1 MPVHVGVIA
10 MPDPLRICLFDAD
23 LSTEEP
29 FRGPFETLNNVLI
42 MGETSTWDELREWLR
57 HGKLDMVAV
66 NLGEREQQGLAIVE
80 RIVDMSPGCGVLGV
94 SRRTDPQTIIT
105 AMRAGCSQFVPW
117 PVDHQD
123 LVAAV
128 ERIRATR
135 STEVRTSKR
144 ICVIGSSG
152 GAGTTTVACNLAME
166 LAHVTNR
173 RCGLV
178 DLNLEFGDVGSSFDC
193 NPAYTIADVCRQEVE
208 ADRLLLGKALH
219 ELPCNVSIL
228 ARPNKLAEALEVQ
241 PERLESTLQV
251 MATMFPFVVIDLPR
265 SANPVSTIAVRTAD
279 RVLVV
284 TQLGVPFIRNATR
297 IYDSLLQMGA
307 AEGSVEIVLN
317 RCNAN
322 FERIAPEEVEA
333 HFGQPIFAMIPND
346 YRRVQTSLDFG
357 HPIVA
362 DAPSSPARLA
372 IQQMARNLASD
383 QVTDDQTPPPTAG
396 FFSRFWQRPAKVG
409 RGG

>member
-1 MPVHVGVIA
+1 MPE
-10 MPDPLRICLFDAD
+10 PLRICLFDA
-23 LSTEEP
+23 EEAAENT
-29 FRGPFETLNNVLI
+29 FRSSFESLRNIKIVC
-42 MGETSTWDELREWLR
+42 ETSSWDELREWLR
-57 HGKLDMVAV
+57 HGKLDLVAV
-66 NLGEREQQGLAIVE
+66 NLGAHEQQGLSIVQ
-80 RIVDMSPGCGVLGV
+80 RIVDLSPGCGVLGV
-94 SRRTDPQTIIT
+94 CHRTDPQTIIA

-117 PVDHQD
+117 PVDHED
-123 LVAAV
+123 LAAAV

-135 STEVRTSKR
+135 SAEIRTSRR

-152 GAGTTTVACNLAME
+152 GAGATTVACNLAME

-193 NPAYTIADVCRQEVE
+193 NPAYTLADVCREEIEV
-208 ADRLLLGKALH
+208 DRLLLGKALH

-228 ARPNKLAEALEVQ
+228 ARPNKLAEAREVC
-241 PERLESTLQV
+241 PERLESMLQV
-251 MATMFPFVVIDLPR
+251 MGTMFPFVVVDLPR
-265 SANPVSTIAVRTAD
+265 SANAVSTAAVRTTD
-279 RVLVV
+279 RVLIV

-297 IYDSLLQMGA
+297 IYDTLLQMGA
-307 AEGSVEIVLN
+307 VEGSVEIVLN

-357 HPIVA
+357 HPIMA
-362 DAPSSPARLA
+362 DSPSSPARLA
-372 IQQMARNLASD
+372 IQQMARKLASD
-383 QVTDDQTPPPTAG
+383 QAGDDQTPAATAG
-396 FFSRFWQRPAKVG
+396 FFSKFWQRPTKAA
-409 RGG
+409 RST